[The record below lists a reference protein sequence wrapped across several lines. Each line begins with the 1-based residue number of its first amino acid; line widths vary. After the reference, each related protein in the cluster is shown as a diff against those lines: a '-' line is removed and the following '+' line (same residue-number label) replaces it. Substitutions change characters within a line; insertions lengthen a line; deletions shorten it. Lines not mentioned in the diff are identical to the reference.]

1 MRGLTFYGLFSMRTH
16 CWDEDLNY
24 RFMAFNMDIRRCLFS
39 FHDIHK
45 GGRGERGLM
54 SIARRR
60 SGEAHQNLIFF
71 GLRTY
76 RDYRRRQMLVSG
88 WRQRPEKTHL
98 PKARLALFTLGP
110 GFY

>member
-1 MRGLTFYGLFSMRTH
+1 VLGAPCSIRDIQIYIHLMLLPALPNITCLFVYMKGLTFYGLFSMRTH

-24 RFMAFNMDIRRCLFS
+24 RFMAFNMDIRRGLFS

-71 GLRTY
+71 GPHH
-76 RDYRRRQMLVSG
+76 V
-88 WRQRPEKTHL
+88 
-98 PKARLALFTLGP
+98 
-110 GFY
+110 